1 VQLARGGCTLR
12 AVGLTIDHQRA
23 GAADSFAAVMIKD
36 NGFLTVGDQTLVQN
50 VEHFEKRR
58 LVSD

>member
-1 VQLARGGCTLR
+1 
-12 AVGLTIDHQRA
+12 
-23 GAADSFAAVMIKD
+23 MIKD